1 MVKVKRVT
9 VKITEQK
16 DNGTTMII
24 KCKHT
29 NINVKYA
36 HTYLRITV

>member
-1 MVKVKRVT
+1 MVEVKWVT
-9 VKITEQK
+9 VKIIQQR

-24 KCKHT
+24 KCIHT